1 MGNSLKQDK
10 EWKGGSWSTS
20 SKFKAGLVNPGQ
32 VATKGIALKPNQGTG
47 FDVSGSKEQKGVN
60 VIYPTEFNYLSV
72 YSVCHK
78 YNTNNR

>member
-1 MGNSLKQDK
+1 MGNSFTQDK
-10 EWKGGSWSTS
+10 EWEGGSRSTS

-32 VATKGIALKPNQGTG
+32 VANKGIALKPNQRTG

-60 VIYPTEFNYLSV
+60 VVYQTDFNYLCV

-78 YNTNNR
+78 YNTNNK